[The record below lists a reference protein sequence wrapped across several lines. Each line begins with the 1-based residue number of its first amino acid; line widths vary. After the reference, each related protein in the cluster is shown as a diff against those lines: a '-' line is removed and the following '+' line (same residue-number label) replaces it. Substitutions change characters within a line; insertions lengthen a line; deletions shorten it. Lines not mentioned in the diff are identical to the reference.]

1 MSERQILINH
11 ADDGEWVMLRVG
23 GVFNEKTDHTVALHR
38 DGKIAGGV
46 VFTGYLGASI
56 TVHMAGSEDNWATR
70 DFLWMV
76 FHYAFAQLG
85 CRKVIGLVSS
95 ANTRALSV
103 DTRLGFIPA
112 ARITDVYSDGSDL
125 IVLTME
131 KAQCKWLALT
141 PRYYRSN
148 TPDRSEYAT

>member
-1 MSERQILINH
+1 MSQREILINH
-11 ADDGEWVMLRVG
+11 HGDGDWIMLRVG

-76 FHYAFAQLG
+76 FHYAFVQLA
-85 CRKVIGLVSS
+85 CRKVIGLTSS
-95 ANTRALSV
+95 ANTRALAV
-103 DTRLGFIPA
+103 DVRLGFVPA
-112 ARITDVYSDGSDL
+112 ARIPDAYPDGADL
-125 IVLTME
+125 IVLTMD
-131 KAQCKWLALT
+131 KSQCKWLALT
-141 PRYYRSN
+141 PRKYRSN
-148 TPDRSEYAT
+148 VSDRSEFAT